1 MRSLSTIGVILIILG
16 ILGFVIPRIT
26 FTQES
31 TAIDVGPLEVTTETE
46 RSIPIPDIAAG
57 AAVVAGIVLVAMGT
71 NSRRS

>member
-57 AAVVAGIVLVAMGT
+57 AAVVAGIVLVVMGSS
-71 NSRRS
+71 SRRS

>member
-16 ILGFVIPRIT
+16 ILGFIVPRIT

-31 TAIDVGPLEVTTETE
+31 TAVDIGPLEVQTETE

-57 AAVVAGIVLVAMGT
+57 AAVVAGIVLVVMGSS
-71 NSRRS
+71 SRRS

>member
-1 MRSLSTIGVILIILG
+1 MRSLSTIGVILIVLG
-16 ILGFVIPRIT
+16 ILGFVVPRIT

-57 AAVVAGIVLVAMGT
+57 AAVVAGIVLVVMGS
-71 NSRRS
+71 NSRRG